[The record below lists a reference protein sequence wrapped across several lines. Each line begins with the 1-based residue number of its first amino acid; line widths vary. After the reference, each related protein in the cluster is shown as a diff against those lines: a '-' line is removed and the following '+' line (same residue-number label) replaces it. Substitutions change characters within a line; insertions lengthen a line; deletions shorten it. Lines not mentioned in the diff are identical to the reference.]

1 MSKLPELP
9 EAIEINWPQLENSGL
24 VSEIYSRGIEDKYG
38 CAEFAFQMAIDQA
51 VDCVPEFVFTA
62 DQMRAYAEQAIA
74 SVKREPLSEAQIA
87 SIYATWD
94 QTLGSSFADLF
105 RAIEAAHG
113 ITGRYKELK

>member
-9 EAIEINWPQLENSGL
+9 VP
-24 VSEIYSRGIEDKYG
+24 YSTDDNPFQDGEGR
-38 CAEFAFQMAIDQA
+38 ALFADY
-51 VDCVPEFVFTA
+51 
-62 DQMRAYAEQAIA
+62 QMRAYAEQAIA
-74 SVKREPLSEAQIA
+74 SVKREPLSEEQIA

-94 QTLGSSFADLF
+94 RTPGASFADLF